1 MEQIHLK
8 WISFRV
14 DVDVLVLAKLAV
26 LECAGVSEVVVDGSI
41 SVDVVAS
48 SSGWAAAY
56 TASALSIHLPSWQ

>member
-8 WISFRV
+8 WISFGV

-56 TASALSIHLPSWQ
+56 TASTLSIHLPSWQ